1 MLIRPGLTVRLAR
14 VTVLRAEVVL
24 KSDWWSTRNRHQGS
38 LRCFAMTGTG
48 MALATIAAFGLA
60 LRLFRIG
67 SLSLWSDELFSVL
80 WVRNSLG
87 FLWGPGLEIE
97 TTPSLYYTLLKPW
110 LAIFGSGDIAARSL
124 SAVLSAATIPLVFL
138 LARQFGS
145 RTAALLAA
153 GLFAV
158 MPMQIHYAQEARAY
172 ALLPLLFTLAMLGL
186 VWFVRR
192 SADRNASLARQA
204 APLAL
209 YGLTA
214 FLLVYSHAT
223 SAFTL
228 AVLGLA
234 CLIRLLQ
241 VRSGLPAILRFA
253 AVNALVV
260 VLAIPEIKAILAQS
274 GRFDMH
280 WVLPPDHISLL
291 NAFGVVLIDPST
303 PLTELRLSCILAGAI
318 MAILL
323 VLVLRARL
331 DRTAWLLLICVPL
344 AFLGATILVSFVSPF
359 FIPRIAIWIGV
370 PFCIV
375 AGLALAAPQPNWA
388 RALFLG
394 TILLAW
400 SAGLYGVY
408 VRSTTAKEDW
418 RGLAADVAPQLQP
431 RDLVVIGPGTNLR
444 GFAWYIA
451 GDLRQTRWRPAPA
464 PVHPQ
469 PFLPAGV
476 P

>member
-1 MLIRPGLTVRLAR
+1 M
-14 VTVLRAEVVL
+14 LRAEVVL
-24 KSDWWSTRNRHQGS
+24 KSDWWSTLNRHQGS

-87 FLWGPGLEIE
+87 FWGPGLEIE

-138 LARQFGS
+138 LARQLN

-241 VRSGLPAILRFA
+241 VRSGLPPILRFA

-260 VLAIPEIKAILAQS
+260 VLSIPEIKAILAQS

-280 WVLPPDHISLL
+280 WVLPPDHHQPVTLQRGADRPVHAAHGVAAVLHPAGAVACSCVSLV
-291 NAFGVVLIDPST
+291 FGPGS
-303 PLTELRLSCILAGAI
+303 PLGLAAAHRRAAGLPRRHHPGELRLT
-318 MAILL
+318 LL
-323 VLVLRARL
+323 RPA
-331 DRTAWLLLICVPL
+331 
-344 AFLGATILVSFVSPF
+344 SP
-359 FIPRIAIWIGV
+359 WIGV
-370 PFCIV
+370 AVLIV
-375 AGLALAAPQPNWA
+375 AGWPWRRRSQTGRGHCSWQP
-388 RALFLG
+388 
-394 TILLAW
+394 
-400 SAGLYGVY
+400 AGLERGAL
-408 VRSTTAKEDW
+408 RRLCPQSTAKEDW
-418 RGLAADVAPQLQP
+418 RGLAADVAPQLSPRPGGDRARDQP
-431 RDLVVIGPGTNLR
+431 PRASPGNTSPATCGP
-444 GFAWYIA
+444 
-451 GDLRQTRWRPAPA
+451 TRWRPAPA
-464 PVHPQ
+464 P
-469 PFLPAGV
+469 
-476 P
+476 